1 MINAFPFSRQEESY
15 KRGEGGGL
23 KRLCLVIWKNVDI
36 VGVCSSFDV
45 TNLNRNVNTLYVI
58 KMTIGQRELFE
69 D

>member
-1 MINAFPFSRQEESY
+1 MLFPFHVRRKVTREG
-15 KRGEGGGL
+15 KGGGL